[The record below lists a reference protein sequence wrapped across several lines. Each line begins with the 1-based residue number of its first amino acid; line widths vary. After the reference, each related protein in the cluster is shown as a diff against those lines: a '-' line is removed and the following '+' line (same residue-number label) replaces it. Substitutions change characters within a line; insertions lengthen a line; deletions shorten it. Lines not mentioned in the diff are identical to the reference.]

1 MKTGLLY
8 VVASPIGNLD
18 DLSPR
23 AIEILSSVNI
33 IAAEDTRVSSK
44 ILNKHSIDKKCISY
58 HDKNENTKFGKLI
71 ILLKQ
76 GNDIALMSD
85 AGTPCISD
93 PGYRVINA
101 ARKNNIEVVTVPG
114 PSSITAALSI
124 SGLPSDCFYF
134 EGFLPK
140 KKGRKTKLEYLETM
154 NCSVIIFESP
164 NRIIKTLL
172 DISEYFGNR
181 VVSVC
186 REMTKLYEQNYF
198 GYIDK
203 VLEEIESSKI
213 KGEFVIIVARNGYLI
228 D

>member
-1 MKTGLLY
+1 LKTGILY
-8 VVASPIGNLD
+8 VVSSPIGNLS

-23 AIEILSSVNI
+23 AIEILSSVYI

-44 ILNKHSIDKKCISY
+44 ILNKYSIDKKCISY
-58 HDKNENTKFGKLI
+58 HDKNENTKFEKLI

-76 GNDIALMSD
+76 GNDIALISD

-101 ARKNNIEVVTVPG
+101 ARKNNIDVITVPG

-140 KKGRKTKLEYLETM
+140 KKGRKTKLEYLVTM

-172 DISEYFGNR
+172 DISKYFGNR

-203 VLEEIESSKI
+203 VLKEIESSKI
-213 KGEFVIIVARNGYLI
+213 KGEFVIIVARDGYLI